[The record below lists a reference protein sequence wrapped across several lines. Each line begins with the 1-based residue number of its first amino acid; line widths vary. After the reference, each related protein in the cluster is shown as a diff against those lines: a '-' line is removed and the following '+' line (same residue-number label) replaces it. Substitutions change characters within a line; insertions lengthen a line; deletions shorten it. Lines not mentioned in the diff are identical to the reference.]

1 MNSQVVLH
9 DNEKKIK
16 TVSSFVLLSIVTVI
30 GAVVELT
37 DYCTEE
43 VKLAVLL
50 AVWLYAVLLGLIRI
64 RERFAYFVF
73 VCLLYVFLISRP
85 SLAILFGIDWKYWKE
100 GTVDTAFAIIYVSII
115 ALIFAVKCMPL
126 YRSRQKISPA
136 ISIKNEKSKMLHRFV
151 QLLLVVS
158 ALAYYYVQI
167 RTFFS
172 QRYSDYATLYLEHA
186 DVAPFVIRAMA
197 GLFTA
202 TVALALALMPNKRET
217 IAILLLY
224 AFSGIPLFLLGN
236 RAALILPVVFC
247 VVYYMVRAQ
256 LENEGIVWISKKMV
270 VAFFIVMILAIG
282 VLGAMNYTRDDKS
295 ASNEARMPLM
305 TDFFYRQGTTFD
317 TICQGIEYEDVIE
330 SLPGDPVYSTS
341 EIVDTMK
348 YGRIGRFVNDYESI
362 PSGNN
367 IQVVYNKS
375 SLAHRLSYI
384 VLGPYYLAGHGRG
397 SSYLLENYLDWGF
410 VGVLIISFLLGTF
423 LLNLSTLLEKHGLI
437 IRMITISCIMNIFII
452 PRAESTVFL
461 SFLFSPYYWLVVI
474 MAIVIIFL
482 TDLSTTGVRL
492 FKLEEKK
499 SI

>member
-1 MNSQVVLH
+1 MNSQLLIH
-9 DNEKKIK
+9 DNEKNIK
-16 TVSSFVLLSIVTVI
+16 TASSFVLLSIVAVI
-30 GAVVELT
+30 GAVVELA

-50 AVWLYAVLLGLIRI
+50 AVWLYAVLLGLIHI

-85 SLAILFGIDWKYWKE
+85 SLAILFDIDWKYWKE
-100 GTVDTAFAIIYVSII
+100 GTLDTVFAIIYVSII
-115 ALIFAVKCMPL
+115 ALIFAVKCKSL
-126 YRSRQKISPA
+126 YYSKQKTSPA
-136 ISIKNEKSKMLHRFV
+136 ISIKNENSKMLHRLV
-151 QLLLVVS
+151 RLLLVVS

-167 RTFFS
+167 RIYFS
-172 QRYSDYATLYLEHA
+172 QRFSDYESLYLEHA
-186 DVAPFVIRAMA
+186 EVAPFVIRAMA

-202 TVALALALMPNKRET
+202 AVAVALALMPNKRET

-224 AFSGIPLFLLGN
+224 SFSGMPLFLLGN
-236 RAALILPVVFC
+236 RTALILPVVFC
-247 VVYYMVRAQ
+247 VVYYMTRAQ
-256 LENEGIVWISKKMV
+256 LENEETVWISKKMA
-270 VAFFIVMILAIG
+270 VAFFIVMILAVV
-282 VLGAMNYTRDDKS
+282 VLGAMNYSRDDKNVS
-295 ASNEARMPLM
+295 YEPRMPLM
-305 TDFFYRQGTTFD
+305 ADFFYKQGTTFD
-317 TICQGIEYEDVIE
+317 TVCQGIEYKDVIE
-330 SLPGDPVYSTS
+330 SLPGDPIYSTS

-348 YGRIGRFVNDYESI
+348 FGRIGRLVNDYDSI

-397 SSYLLENYLDWGF
+397 SSYILENYLDWGLA
-410 VGVLIISFLLGTF
+410 GVFIVSFLLGTF
-423 LLNLSTLLEKHGLI
+423 LLNISTLLEKHGII

-461 SFLFSPYYWLVVI
+461 SFLFSPYYWMVFI

-482 TDLSTTGVRL
+482 TDLSTTKIGL
-492 FKLEEKK
+492 YKLEGKK